1 MRHTVTCLQP
11 NKFYLFIYFWKSC
24 WILMFPCATYIPHEI
39 MRKWTEIFYFFFIS
53 RLKYEMTWMN
63 WVEYVAVLEDLR
75 F

>member
-1 MRHTVTCLQP
+1 
-11 NKFYLFIYFWKSC
+11 
-24 WILMFPCATYIPHEI
+24 MFPCATYIPHEI